1 MIPHPVTSCH
11 TQPRTNS
18 SQQAQKG
25 VWTEDPSLPKALL
38 VQSWLFVGWRK
49 QFEGSWDPLGNEGKS
64 MVEIIPGLPGS
75 QGCAEDE
82 VGSLV

>member
-18 SQQAQKG
+18 SQQAQNG
-25 VWTEDPSLPKALL
+25 GWTEDPSLPKALL

-49 QFEGSWDPLGNEGKS
+49 QFEAP
-64 MVEIIPGLPGS
+64 
-75 QGCAEDE
+75 
-82 VGSLV
+82 